1 MQYYEKASQSTDA
14 NLKYTTL
21 LSQADAMLLSDRP
34 VQMIYPLLNQAI
46 ALRPNADEARMLL
59 ARALMREG
67 TISSQERA
75 IEELRAITTDVRSV
89 PLASKAYT
97 LMGIIWYKQG
107 QLNRSLD
114 AFNRAL
120 ELDPANGEAFQNR
133 RAVADRLENG

>member
-1 MQYYEKASQSTDA
+1 SGTERTSVVT
-14 NLKYTTL
+14 
-21 LSQADAMLLSDRP
+21 
-34 VQMIYPLLNQAI
+34 
-46 ALRPNADEARMLL
+46 ARNSSI
-59 ARALMREG
+59 ALMREG
-67 TISSQERA
+67 TISSQDRA
-75 IEELRAITTDVRSV
+75 IEELRAVTTDVRSV

-133 RAVADRLENG
+133 RAVSDRLENG